1 MDAHRRGYRQV
12 SGGCDNAR
20 ASVRPIEQSLVEI
33 APLGRDELT
42 EAICESGKLLR
53 ESLEVPVKCVGVM
66 PGQCWVAEKRM
77 IPPRGLEARLCLD
90 DTLAMRERWRQRLR
104 GCEEM

>member
-1 MDAHRRGYRQV
+1 MRIAVDDRQV
-12 SGGCDNAR
+12 CGGCDNAR

-53 ESLEVPVKCVGVM
+53 ES
-66 PGQCWVAEKRM
+66 
-77 IPPRGLEARLCLD
+77 
-90 DTLAMRERWRQRLR
+90 
-104 GCEEM
+104 